1 MHLYEKKLSTEKIYE
16 GKILNIKR
24 DTVQLENGETAL
36 REVIMHPGGVCVAA
50 LDDENNLLFVKQYR
64 YPYEAALLELPAGK
78 LNYGEDP
85 FTCGKRELMEET
97 GATAEVY
104 EYLCKNYPTPAYN
117 TECVTV
123 YRAEKLSFAQ
133 QNLDSDEFLDV
144 IRIPLDKA
152 FEMVMNDEIRDSK
165 TQIGVLKLWMLKN
178 KT

>member
-78 LNYGEDP
+78 LNYGN
-85 FTCGKRELMEET
+85 GGGL
-97 GATAEVY
+97 
-104 EYLCKNYPTPAYN
+104 
-117 TECVTV
+117 
-123 YRAEKLSFAQ
+123 
-133 QNLDSDEFLDV
+133 
-144 IRIPLDKA
+144 RIPLQNLPHPCLQHRMRHGLSRGKA
-152 FEMVMNDEIRDSK
+152 QLCATEP
-165 TQIGVLKLWMLKN
+165 
-178 KT
+178 